1 VTEAPLGVRR
11 LAERRADA
19 RAERDFAKADQ
30 LRDEIDALGWVV
42 RDEPNGFVLS
52 PKPPYDVCVDLS
64 AVSTNHNSDR
74 RAVVSLLVEGWPD
87 DVRRCLDA
95 LLTHAATDV
104 GVVALDLGNVDGAGD
119 VAHEFASRDPD
130 RVDVVHVAQPSPY
143 GAARAALLRRD
154 PSPIHIWMETS
165 SVLTGDALTPLI
177 DAFDDPAVAV
187 AVAGAG
193 WRGAN
198 VDDDW
203 RNFHDAGPGR
213 VEVVLGYLFAMR
225 RNAALA
231 VADDENSP
239 FAKARFYRN
248 VDIELSY
255 WLRDAGGE
263 LVVISEL
270 PVEQTRHRGYHDSD
284 PAYRD
289 RESKRNYDRFLHRFR
304 NRDDLRLPE

>member
-1 VTEAPLGVRR
+1 MTDAPLGVRT
-11 LAERRADA
+11 LAERRAVA
-19 RAERDFAKADQ
+19 RAARDFALADE
-30 LRDEIDALGWVV
+30 LRDEIDGLGWVV
-42 RDEPNGFVLS
+42 RDEPGGFVLS
-52 PKPPYDVCVDLS
+52 PKPPYDVLAELC
-64 AVSTNHNSDR
+64 AVPANNEASGH
-74 RAVVSLLVEGWPD
+74 RAVVSLLIEGWPD
-87 DVRRCLDA
+87 DVRTCLDA
-95 LLTHAATDV
+95 LLTHAPDDV

-119 VAHEFASRDPD
+119 VAHEFAARDAD
-130 RVDVVHVAQPSPY
+130 RVDVVHVAQPATY
-143 GAARAALLRRD
+143 GPARAALLRYD
-154 PSPIHIWMETS
+154 PSPIHIWMEPST
-165 SVLTGDALTPLI
+165 VLTGDALTPLT
-177 DAFDDPAVAV
+177 DAFADPAVV
-187 AVAGAG
+187 GAG

-225 RNAALA
+225 RDPALA
-231 VADDENSP
+231 VAADDGSP
-239 FAKARFYRN
+239 LAKARFYRN

-263 LVVISEL
+263 LVVLSDL

-304 NRDDLRLPE
+304 NREDLRLNS